1 LSKEAVVKQF
11 FMDFIENLGENI
23 DEYEEYDQ
31 EECNQI
37 LANMFFASNLEIK
50 WNSKTERL
58 MLKPTF
64 VLDIKRGDKKYES
77 LVRVLGK
84 HR

>member
-1 LSKEAVVKQF
+1 MSKEAVVKQF